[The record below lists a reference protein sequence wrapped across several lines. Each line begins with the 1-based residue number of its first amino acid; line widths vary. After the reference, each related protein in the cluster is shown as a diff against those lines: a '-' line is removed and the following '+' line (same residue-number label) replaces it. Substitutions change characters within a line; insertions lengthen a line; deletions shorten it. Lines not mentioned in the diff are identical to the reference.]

1 MTFER
6 RTAHMALSESAARGE
21 KSAATAAVLCYIASA
36 LSVLTLDILL
46 AVIGFYAAGQ
56 MKKGSVGGR
65 NLCIFLRIAD
75 IIVLAVMLF
84 VIYRFTSA
92 EIFRIAVVPAIIIAA
107 FEMIIFV
114 ILSSGDV
121 KAFFNER
128 SLEQQENNDNNFEK
142 E

>member
-1 MTFER
+1 
-6 RTAHMALSESAARGE
+6 MALSESAARGE
-21 KSAATAAVLCYIASA
+21 KSAATAAVLCYIASV
-36 LSVLTLDILL
+36 LSIFTLNILL

-56 MKKGSVGGR
+56 MKNGSIGGK
-65 NLCIFLRIAD
+65 NLCIYLRIAD
-75 IIVLAVMLF
+75 IIVLAIMMF
-84 VIYRFTSA
+84 VIYRFTTA

-121 KAFFNER
+121 KAFFNEKFR
-128 SLEQQENNDNNFEK
+128 EQQENNNHNFEK